1 MSGPFLSAG
10 VFYGPVSNIDS
21 SQLHELGS
29 MRWDAGRIL
38 QYVKFGGNPAAYE
51 WVQGDTAQFTQAYQ
65 VIQLAASVTQTPLGV
80 AEFGG
85 SNGSFGWITRLGPAT
100 AKVATTAFAGSEL
113 RPGGTAGTL
122 GPIWTT
128 APTQFGG
135 YGIAVATG
143 VAAGSLV
150 NVRCL

>member
-10 VFYGPVSNIDS
+10 IFSGPVSNIDLT
-21 SQLHELGS
+21 QQNELGM
-29 MRWDAGRIL
+29 MRWDGGRIL
-38 QYVKFGGNPAAYE
+38 QYVKFGGSPAPYE
-51 WVQGDTAQFTQAYQ
+51 WIQTDTAQFTQPYQ
-65 VIQLAASVTQTPLGV
+65 VIQLAASVTQVPLGV

-128 APTQFGG
+128 APTSMGG
-135 YGIAVATG
+135 FGIAVATG
-143 VAAGSLV
+143 EAAGSLV